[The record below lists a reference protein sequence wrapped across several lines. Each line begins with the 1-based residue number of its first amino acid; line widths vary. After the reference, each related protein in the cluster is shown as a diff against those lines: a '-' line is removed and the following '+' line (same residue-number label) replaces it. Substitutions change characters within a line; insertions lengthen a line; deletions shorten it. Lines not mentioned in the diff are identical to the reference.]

1 MENQKST
8 CRITDGF
15 FKNYQE
21 LVRTV
26 SIPYQWN
33 ILNDRIPRAEKSG
46 AVHNLELA
54 AGLAQG
60 EYYGTCFQDSDVGKW
75 LEATSYALETKPDP
89 NLEALADSVIVLL
102 EKAQQEDGYLNSYFT
117 VKEPQKRFTNLRE
130 CCEHYCFGHLAEAGA
145 AYYEAT
151 GKDRLLKI
159 ACRYADLLCSI
170 FGPAPGQSRG
180 YDGHPEAELALVR
193 LYEVTGKESY
203 LKLAD
208 FFLNVRGEEPYYM
221 ELEWEKRNHAW
232 HYELNKDVNPRDD
245 RIYDCAH
252 IQPRF
257 QKKADGHAVK
267 VGYLL
272 TGMAAVAAHTK
283 DEQLLAA
290 CRSIYDNIINQR
302 MYLTGGIGSSRHQE
316 RFTFDYDLPNDRAY
330 AETCAAV
337 SLSFFTRRM
346 LDLIPD
352 STYADTLER
361 VLYNGTISGMSLD
374 GTHFFYLNPLEI
386 LPDACRFDQDF
397 KYVKPLRPQWLSCA
411 CCPPNLI
418 RLLASVHR
426 YLYTVRDDAI
436 YVNLYVSSEGNLTQ
450 NGRSVFIRQETDY
463 PWKGEIRFSTEGFL
477 PDMHLALRIPGWCTS
492 WELLDHTGRKRSD
505 FYYKHG
511 YLYLSLSPSD
521 SFLLHLDIKPCCVKA
536 NCLVKADA
544 GKAALMLGPIVY
556 CMEELDNGP
565 QLSNIIV
572 SPDAGFKECHSSD
585 FPQGELPVLSPQ
597 GAALYENAVFLE
609 AKKARREVSAPGQVL
624 YERYYPE
631 ETQAVCA
638 RFVPY
643 FLWGNRNG
651 KTPHEMQVWFRVMR
665 NDN

>member
-1 MENQKST
+1 MTNKKPC
-8 CRITDGF
+8 CRITGGF

-26 SIPYQWN
+26 SIPYQWK
-33 ILNDRIPRAEKSG
+33 ILNDWIPGAEKSG
-46 AVHNLELA
+46 AVHNLKLA
-54 AGLAQG
+54 AKLAQG

-75 LEATSYALETKPDP
+75 LEAVAYTLEIKPDP
-89 NLEALADSVIVLL
+89 KLEALADSAILLL

-117 VKEPQKRFTNLRE
+117 VKEPDNRFKNLRE
-130 CCEHYCFGHLAEAGA
+130 CCEHYCFGHLAEAGV

-151 GKDRLLKI
+151 GKDSLLKI
-159 ACRYADLLCSI
+159 ACRYADLLCHL
-170 FGPAPGQSRG
+170 FGPHPGQSRG

-193 LYEVTGKESY
+193 LYEVTGKKSY
-203 LKLAD
+203 LNLAE

-221 ELEWEKRNHAW
+221 EIEWEKRNRSW
-232 HYELNKDVNPRDD
+232 HYERNKDINPRDD
-245 RIYDCAH
+245 KVYDCAH

-283 DEQLLAA
+283 DEQLLIA
-290 CRSIYDNIINQR
+290 CVSIYNNIINQR

-337 SLSFFTRRM
+337 SLSFFSRRM

-361 VLYNGTISGMSLD
+361 VLYNGSISGMSLD

-386 LPDACRFDQDF
+386 LPDACLYNQDF

-426 YLYTVRDDAI
+426 YLYTVRNDAI
-436 YVNLYVSSEGNLTQ
+436 YVNLYASSETTLTQ
-450 NGRSVFIRQETDY
+450 NGKFFYIRQETSY
-463 PWKGEIRFSTEGFL
+463 PWKGEILFHTEGFH
-477 PDMHLALRIPGWCTS
+477 PDMLLALRIPGWCTS
-492 WELLDHTGRKRSD
+492 WKLLNRLGQERHD
-505 FYYKHG
+505 FYINHG
-511 YLYLSLSPSD
+511 YLYLSPAPND
-521 SFLLHLDIKPCCVKA
+521 CFLLQLDMTPYCVKA
-536 NCLVKADA
+536 NCLTKSNV
-544 GKAALMLGPIVY
+544 GKAALMRGPIVY

-565 QLSNIIV
+565 QLYNILV
-572 SPDAGFKECHSSD
+572 SPEGSFNECLSSE
-585 FPQGELPVLSPQ
+585 FSKGELPTLPPDSIT
-597 GAALYENAVFLE
+597 LYENAVFLE
-609 AKKARREVSAPGQVL
+609 TQKAIREIALPEQSL
-624 YERYYPE
+624 YERYHAE
-631 ETQAVCA
+631 NTNKICA
-638 RFVPY
+638 RFIPY

-651 KTPHEMQVWFRVMR
+651 KTPREMQVWFRTM
-665 NDN
+665 

>member
-1 MENQKST
+1 
-8 CRITDGF
+8 
-15 FKNYQE
+15 
-21 LVRTV
+21 
-26 SIPYQWN
+26 
-33 ILNDRIPRAEKSG
+33 
-46 AVHNLELA
+46 
-54 AGLAQG
+54 
-60 EYYGTCFQDSDVGKW
+60 
-75 LEATSYALETKPDP
+75 
-89 NLEALADSVIVLL
+89 
-102 EKAQQEDGYLNSYFT
+102 
-117 VKEPQKRFTNLRE
+117 
-130 CCEHYCFGHLAEAGA
+130 
-145 AYYEAT
+145 
-151 GKDRLLKI
+151 
-159 ACRYADLLCSI
+159 
-170 FGPAPGQSRG
+170 
-180 YDGHPEAELALVR
+180 
-193 LYEVTGKESY
+193 
-203 LKLAD
+203 
-208 FFLNVRGEEPYYM
+208 
-221 ELEWEKRNHAW
+221 
-232 HYELNKDVNPRDD
+232 
-245 RIYDCAH
+245 
-252 IQPRF
+252 
-257 QKKADGHAVK
+257 
-267 VGYLL
+267 
-272 TGMAAVAAHTK
+272 MAAVAAHTK

-330 AETCAAV
+330 AETCAEV

-477 PDMHLALRIPGWCTS
+477 PDMHLALRIPGWCSS

-565 QLSNIIV
+565 QLYNIIV

-609 AKKARREVSAPGQVL
+609 AEKARREVSAPGQVL